1 MVSAFGHPAPSVPRT
16 TQIALL
22 TRPPLRGASERRQRP
37 RVQAGAREAPV
48 DAPLSTQT
56 CVLVLA
62 DVVESERSWGWS
74 RIVRGPGGLRGTP
87 GLRFGKVMGSGYEG
101 GFGLKPSATRQG
113 MFLVFETDADA
124 ARFLEDA
131 PLMHAYRDRTRELL
145 TLRLAPYSAR
155 GSWNGRTIAP
165 SAMAPTAGPIAA
177 LTRGSIRPAVAARF
191 WRHAPPSQQALER
204 APGSLLAVGLGE
216 APLIR
221 QATFSLWDS
230 LQSMNAYARHGAHQ
244 AAIEAAREQ
253 KFFSE
258 SMFVRFVPL
267 AIRGTWKG
275 RVYGDEL
282 LRSAD

>member
-1 MVSAFGHPAPSVPRT
+1 MLSAFGQPAPPVQRTAAIAVP
-16 TQIALL
+16 
-22 TRPPLRGASERRQRP
+22 TRPPARSAAERRQRP
-37 RVQAGAREAPV
+37 RAQDGAREAPV
-48 DAPLSTQT
+48 AAPLSTQA

-62 DVVESERSWGWS
+62 DVVESERAWGWS
-74 RIVRGPGGLRGTP
+74 RIVRGAGALRGTP

-124 ARFLEDA
+124 ARFLADA
-131 PLMHAYRDRTRELL
+131 PLMLAYRDRTRELL

-155 GSWNGRTIAP
+155 GSWSGRTIAP
-165 SAMAPTAGPIAA
+165 SARAPTAGPIAA
-177 LTRGSIRPAVAARF
+177 LTRGSIRPSVAVRF

-204 APGSLLAVGLGE
+204 APGCLLAVGLGE

-221 QATFSLWDS
+221 QATFSLWDG
-230 LQSMNAYARHGAHQ
+230 LQNMTAYARHGAHQ

-258 SMFVRFVPL
+258 SMFVRFVPR

-282 LRSAD
+282 LQSAD